1 MIELCWVWGAR
12 GAQLGIES
20 GTVDL
25 ASTHENLASTHENFY
40 HYFETISSDVKQCQN
55 GNGRAQFVVLHE
67 SLQPQWLI
75 KSFFQFLFS

>member
-12 GAQLGIES
+12 GAQWGIES

-25 ASTHENLASTHENFY
+25 ASTHENFY
-40 HYFETISSDVKQCQN
+40 HYFTTISSDVKQCQN